1 VAESNARG
9 REQKGPEVDD
19 PALLRNVVLVGP
31 SGSGKTTLL
40 ESLLAMTG
48 TITRAGR
55 VEDGSTVSDFDESE
69 QRQQRSIGLSI
80 APVMW
85 NGVKVNFID
94 TPGYA
99 DYVGDL
105 RAGLRAADAAL
116 FVVSAVDGVDAVTAL
131 LWQECAVV
139 GMPRAIVVTR
149 VDHPRADFDEM
160 IAICQRVLGDGVMPL
175 YLPMAADEGG
185 AAGLLD
191 LLARRVIDYSGGDR
205 SEREPDA
212 EHVSL
217 TDDARNELIES
228 IITESEDETL
238 MDRWLDGEPVDEDTL
253 ITDLEA
259 AISRGSFY
267 PVLGTA
273 VEPAGFGLTEV
284 MHLVTRGFPSP
295 LEHPLPTVTDIRE
308 SPVEP
313 LTCDPSGPLLA
324 EVVKTTTDP
333 YVGRL
338 SLVRVFSGT
347 LTPDQV
353 LHVSGHFADRD
364 HDHDFD
370 EKVGAVTSPL
380 GRTQRTL
387 SRAIAG
393 DIVAVAKL
401 LHAETGDT
409 LSSVERPLLMQPW
422 LMPDPLLPLAIVAH
436 STADEDRLGQAL
448 NRLTAEDPTL
458 RLENSHETGQL
469 VLWCLGEAHADVVL
483 DRLTNRHGVSVDV
496 VPLRI
501 SLREAFAEPADGH
514 GRLVK
519 QSGGHGQFAVVDISV
534 EPLPLGSGFEFVDA
548 VVGGSVPRNYI
559 PSVEKGIRTQMA
571 HGLLAG
577 YPVVDLKVTLRD
589 GKSHSVDSS
598 DMAFQH
604 AGGLALKDA
613 ASKARVSLLEPVDQI
628 EVSVSDEYVGAVMSD
643 MSTRRGRL
651 SGTEPETSGRTLI
664 RAEVPQSELTRYAID
679 LRSMSHGTGTFARAL
694 RGYEPMPQ
702 NAAKKILDAG

>member
-1 VAESNARG
+1 MAESNARG

-191 LLARRVIDYSGGDR
+191 LLARRVIDYSGGNR

-422 LMPDPLLPLAIVAH
+422 LMPDPLLPL
-436 STADEDRLGQAL
+436 
-448 NRLTAEDPTL
+448 
-458 RLENSHETGQL
+458 
-469 VLWCLGEAHADVVL
+469 
-483 DRLTNRHGVSVDV
+483 
-496 VPLRI
+496 
-501 SLREAFAEPADGH
+501 
-514 GRLVK
+514 
-519 QSGGHGQFAVVDISV
+519 
-534 EPLPLGSGFEFVDA
+534 
-548 VVGGSVPRNYI
+548 
-559 PSVEKGIRTQMA
+559 
-571 HGLLAG
+571 
-577 YPVVDLKVTLRD
+577 
-589 GKSHSVDSS
+589 
-598 DMAFQH
+598 
-604 AGGLALKDA
+604 
-613 ASKARVSLLEPVDQI
+613 
-628 EVSVSDEYVGAVMSD
+628 
-643 MSTRRGRL
+643 
-651 SGTEPETSGRTLI
+651 
-664 RAEVPQSELTRYAID
+664 
-679 LRSMSHGTGTFARAL
+679 
-694 RGYEPMPQ
+694 
-702 NAAKKILDAG
+702 

>member
-1 VAESNARG
+1 MAESNARG

-295 LEHPLPTVTDIRE
+295 LEHPLPTVTDISE

-313 LTCDPSGPLLA
+313 LTCDPSPKRMRLTSCA
-324 EVVKTTTDP
+324 AVVP
-333 YVGRL
+333 ILQPSGQGREP
-338 SLVRVFSGT
+338 R
-347 LTPDQV
+347 
-353 LHVSGHFADRD
+353 R
-364 HDHDFD
+364 
-370 EKVGAVTSPL
+370 SPCRQRPW
-380 GRTQRTL
+380 RTQSAT
-387 SRAIAG
+387 
-393 DIVAVAKL
+393 
-401 LHAETGDT
+401 
-409 LSSVERPLLMQPW
+409 
-422 LMPDPLLPLAIVAH
+422 AIVESPAR
-436 STADEDRLGQAL
+436 SR
-448 NRLTAEDPTL
+448 R
-458 RLENSHETGQL
+458 ETH
-469 VLWCLGEAHADVVL
+469 C
-483 DRLTNRHGVSVDV
+483 R
-496 VPLRI
+496 
-501 SLREAFAEPADGH
+501 
-514 GRLVK
+514 
-519 QSGGHGQFAVVDISV
+519 
-534 EPLPLGSGFEFVDA
+534 
-548 VVGGSVPRNYI
+548 
-559 PSVEKGIRTQMA
+559 
-571 HGLLAG
+571 
-577 YPVVDLKVTLRD
+577 
-589 GKSHSVDSS
+589 
-598 DMAFQH
+598 
-604 AGGLALKDA
+604 
-613 ASKARVSLLEPVDQI
+613 
-628 EVSVSDEYVGAVMSD
+628 
-643 MSTRRGRL
+643 
-651 SGTEPETSGRTLI
+651 
-664 RAEVPQSELTRYAID
+664 
-679 LRSMSHGTGTFARAL
+679 
-694 RGYEPMPQ
+694 
-702 NAAKKILDAG
+702 